1 MTRREIDELIEKAR
15 RSLAAA
21 ERLLADGDADFAISR
36 AYYAMFY
43 AARALLLTKDIRRSK
58 HSGVIAAFNEHFI
71 RNGAVRHELFISLRD
86 AFDDRSE
93 GDYGLV
99 TISMEQGRASV
110 QAAREFVK
118 ELGDLLQ
125 RSAE

>member
-1 MTRREIDELIEKAR
+1 MIRREIDELIEKAG

-43 AARALLLTKDIRRSK
+43 AASALLLTKDIRRFK

-71 RNGAVRHELFISLRD
+71 RNGTVPHELFISLRD

-118 ELGDLLQ
+118 ELGDLL
-125 RSAE
+125 RHSVE